1 MSAAFDVEDVLK
13 QLKTKE
19 KVQLLALKD
28 FWHTQEIE
36 RLNVP
41 SIRLSD
47 GPNGVRGTQFFRSE
61 PSACFT
67 SGTGMGSTFNVQL
80 LEEAGRMMATEAKH
94 KGAHV
99 ILGPTCNIQRGP
111 LGGRGFESFS
121 EDPFLSG
128 LCSASLINGIQSK
141 GIAATI
147 KHYVCND
154 LEDERN
160 SVDSIV
166 SERALREIYLMPF
179 QLAIKYSQPKC
190 VMSSYNKVNGEH
202 VSQSKRLLTGVLR
215 EEWGWDGLI
224 MSDWFGVYSI
234 KTSIDAGLD
243 LECPGVPIMRKVDA
257 VLHAIN
263 AREISIDVVDERVR
277 NVLNLVKYS
286 MESGIPPN
294 APEDSK
300 NNTPET
306 SAFLRRLASEA
317 IVLLKNKGSFL
328 PLKKTDKI
336 AVIGPN
342 AKKARI
348 FGGGSASMNPYYASS
363 IFDGI
368 SGKLPELPL
377 YADGCSIEKN
387 LLDLGTLSTFNG
399 TKGVYCK
406 VYNFPAESPDRVI
419 VDEFALNSTNL
430 ILFDYKNDKLDNNL
444 FYMDIEGEFTAEETG
459 TYEINLSCLG
469 TAQFFIDGKL
479 EIDDKNNQVLGSAA
493 LGACTAPKTKRLY
506 MNKGDSFNYKIE
518 FGSGPTFTLETNDLV
533 ASNGGGALYVSA
545 MKVESDKDRIKKAV
559 EVASQAEK
567 VVLCVG
573 TSSDW
578 ESEGYDR
585 PVMDLPGSQD
595 ELIQEVLKVNKNV
608 VVVNLSGTPVTMP
621 WAEETPAIVQGWFNG
636 SESGNAIADVIFGDV
651 NPSGKLSLTFP
662 KRCQDNPAYV
672 TFKSNK
678 GKVVYGEDTFVGYR
692 YYEKCEVDPLF
703 AFGFGL
709 SYTTFAFSSLSVKVD
724 AGIIIASVE
733 VKNTGGVAGA
743 EVVQLYIS
751 PPKDTTEERPV
762 KELKGFNKVFLEPNR
777 ASNVEIQVPVK
788 YACSYF
794 DGERNKWS
802 IEKGTYGV
810 LVGNASNSKQFLTS
824 SFEIQESSYWTGL

>member
-1 MSAAFDVEDVLK
+1 MSTFDVEDVLK
-13 QLKTKE
+13 QLTTKE
-19 KVQLLALKD
+19 KVQLLSLKD
-28 FWHTQEIE
+28 FWHTQEIK

-47 GPNGVRGTQFFRSE
+47 GPNGVRGTKFFKSE

-80 LEEAGRMMATEAKH
+80 LKKVGSMMATEAKH

-141 GIAATI
+141 GIGATI

-160 SVDSIV
+160 SVDAIV

-179 QLAIKYSQPKC
+179 QLAVKYSQPKC
-190 VMSSYNKVNGEH
+190 LMSSYNKVNGEH
-202 VSQSKRLLTGVLR
+202 VSQSKKLLTGVLR
-215 EEWGWDGLI
+215 EEWGWNGLV

-234 KTSIDAGLD
+234 KNSIDAGLD
-243 LECPGVPIMRKVDA
+243 LECPGVPIMRKMDA

-263 AREISIDVVDERVR
+263 AREISIDVIDERVR
-277 NVLNLVKYS
+277 NVLNLVKFS
-286 MESGIPPN
+286 MQSGIPEN

-300 NNTPET
+300 NNVPET
-306 SAFLRRLASEA
+306 SALLKRLASEA
-317 IVLLKNKGSFL
+317 IVLLKNKDSFL

-342 AKKARI
+342 AKVPRI
-348 FGGGSASMNPYYASS
+348 FGGGSASMNPYYATN

-368 SGKLPELPL
+368 ADKLTEPPL

-399 TKGVYCK
+399 SEGVYCK
-406 VYNFPAESPDRVI
+406 VYNLPAESSDRVI
-419 VDEFALNSTNL
+419 VDEFALNSTRL
-430 ILFDYKNDKLDNNL
+430 MLFDYKNDKLDNNL
-444 FYMDIEGEFTAEETG
+444 FYMDIEGEFTAKETG
-459 TYEINLSCLG
+459 TYEISVSCLG
-469 TAQFFIDGKL
+469 TAQFFINGKL
-479 EIDDKNNQVLGSAA
+479 EIDDKNNQVLGFAA
-493 LGACTAPKTKRLY
+493 LGASTAPKTKRID
-506 MNKGDSFNYKIE
+506 MNKGESFKYKIE
-518 FGSGPTFTLETNDLV
+518 FGSSPTFTLETTDLV

-559 EVASQAEK
+559 EVASQTDK

-621 WAEETPAIVQGWFNG
+621 WVDEVPAIIQGWFNG

-662 KRCQDNPAYV
+662 KRCQDNPAYL

-692 YYEKCEVDPLF
+692 YYEKCGVDPLF

-709 SYTTFAFSSLSVKVD
+709 SYTTFAFSSLSVRVNVD
-724 AGIIIASVE
+724 TILASVE
-733 VKNTGGVAGA
+733 VKNTGTIAGG
-743 EVVQLYIS
+743 EVIQLYIT
-751 PPKDTTEERPV
+751 PPSGTTEERPL
-762 KELKGFNKVFLEPNR
+762 KELKGFNKVFLE
-777 ASNVEIQVPVK
+777 SNEATRVEIQVPVK
-788 YACSYF
+788 YGCSYF
-794 DGERNKWS
+794 DGERKKWL

-810 LVGNASNSKQFLTS
+810 LVGNASNSKTFLTS
-824 SFEIQESSYWTGL
+824 SFEIQESTYWSGL